1 MKKRITKIEIENYR
15 AFYAL
20 SGTKPEAKPYT
31 FSLPKGENLLIYGEN
46 GSGKTSFYHALKDYF
61 EAKDIGLKANW
72 FGASV
77 PDIALTFSDFNA
89 GKLDPATTQRF
100 PTKEEIPPPTPPPDP
115 ADKAFIAK
123 INLAKGFFSYREL
136 LATHLDNNES
146 GEFDLFSILVERV
159 LHNYI
164 STGQTE
170 TLSALWDSLKEQN
183 AALIEIKAQN
193 PQPDADIGQT
203 ISEAT
208 ETLERETI
216 TFQDRLE
223 KGLELLEGDT
233 NTFNQYFKHGIKIT
247 FDVQGA
253 AYDTTLKQL
262 TAPQIFLK
270 VTYNG
275 FEVTEHHQYLNEARL
290 SALAIS
296 LFLASV
302 LNNPTKEVLNLLFLD
317 DIFLGL
323 DTGNRLPLLDI
334 LKDAK
339 FEDFQIFM
347 TTYDRAWFELV
358 KDHLSVKWKSVEMYA
373 QEEKVTEHP
382 DGEKHLTGSIEHP
395 PGSNEYQFE
404 KPLIID
410 PSLGYLEKAGLYF
423 TNKDY
428 PAAGNALRRACEK
441 ILKSYLPEGYLLSK
455 NGELLELGNLL
466 SNITEYFED
475 AGQEIPRDV
484 LNEIIFFKN
493 ALFNPSSH
501 HDLRSNFYRGEIERA
516 IAAVEKLRN
525 LPKISWTPVLHPC
538 QEFEFENTA
547 SNFKAKILIGDYI
560 YKTKFDGN
568 ESISKMRFYIDWW
581 EKDGIEFWNRKTNLP
596 HTDKEIA
603 GISTKPHSLDEVSSW
618 LARVS
623 GTAIVDIKAELILLG
638 NSLSSFLI

>member
-15 AFYAL
+15 AFY
-20 SGTKPEAKPYT
+20 GQPYA
-31 FSLPKGENLLIYGEN
+31 FSLEKGENLLVYGEN

-61 EAKDIGLKANW
+61 EEKNIGLKANW
-72 FGASV
+72 FDASM
-77 PDIALTFSDFNA
+77 PDIAITFSEFNA
-89 GKLDPATTQRF
+89 GKLVPSTAQRF
-100 PTKEEIPPPTPPPDP
+100 PTKEEIPPPTPPPP
-115 ADKAFIAK
+115 DKAFIAK

-136 LATHLDNNES
+136 LATHLDNTES
-146 GEFDLFSILVERV
+146 GDFDLFTILVERV

-170 TLSALWDSLKEQN
+170 TLSALWNSLKAQN
-183 AALIEIKAQN
+183 ASLIEIKEQN
-193 PQPDADIGQT
+193 PVPDAVIGQT
-203 ISEAT
+203 INEAT
-208 ETLERETI
+208 ETLDRETKI
-216 TFQDRLE
+216 FQDRLDTS
-223 KGLELLEGDT
+223 LALLEDDT

-247 FDVQGA
+247 FNVQGA
-253 AYDTTLKQL
+253 TYDITLNQL
-262 TAPQIFLK
+262 TAPKIFLD

-275 FEVTEHHQYLNEARL
+275 FKVPEHHQYLNEARL

-296 LFLASV
+296 MFLASV
-302 LNNPTKEVLNLLFLD
+302 LNNPTTKVLNLLFLD

-347 TTYDRAWFELV
+347 TTYDRAWFELA
-358 KDHLSVKWKSVEMYA
+358 KDHLSGNWKSVEMYA
-373 QEEKVTEHP
+373 QEEKITEHP
-382 DGEKHLTGSIEHP
+382 DGVKHLTDSIEHP
-395 PGSNEYQFE
+395 PGSKEYQFE

-410 PSLGYLEKAGLYF
+410 PSLGYLEKAKLYF
-423 TNKDY
+423 ANKDY

-455 NGELLELGNLL
+455 NGEPLELGNLL
-466 SNITEYFED
+466 SNMTEYFED
-475 AGQEIPRDV
+475 AGQVIPRDI

-516 IAAVEKLRN
+516 IEAVQKFKN
-525 LPKISWTPVLHPC
+525 LSKISWTPILTPC

-547 SNFKAKILIGDYI
+547 SNLKAKILIGDYI

-581 EKDGIEFWNRKTNLP
+581 EKDGIEFCKQRTTDR

-603 GISTKPHSLDEVSSW
+603 RISTRAHSIEELSNW
-618 LARVS
+618 LTRMT
-623 GTAIVDIKAELILLG
+623 GIAIADIKTELIFSGNTLSALLE
-638 NSLSSFLI
+638 